1 MPSTKEIRARIRSVS
16 STAQVTNAMQLIAAS
31 KMQRAQQMVRDG
43 RDYADKMREV
53 LADLSAVGGKVD
65 NEDGRITPLLVQ
77 RPVNRILMLIVTPD
91 RGLAGALVG
100 NLNRVAGQFVRDSE
114 VPVSAVAVG
123 RKGERFAGRIVEE
136 MKATFKVEDRP
147 RLDDTVSISRF
158 ISNLFIDGEVDKVV
172 MIYAQFVNTAVQKPI
187 VRQILPVEP
196 VEADD
201 TPGATDA
208 GIEYIFEPDPAQVL
222 NTLVPRYV
230 ETQVYHSILEAIASE
245 HSARMV
251 AMRNATDNAHEVI
264 DELTLDL
271 NKARQE
277 QITGELLDIVG
288 GVSAVEG

>member
-1 MPSTKEIRARIRSVS
+1 
-16 STAQVTNAMQLIAAS
+16 MQLIAAS
-31 KMQRAQQMVRDG
+31 KMQRAQQMVSNG

-53 LADLSAVGGKVD
+53 LSDLSAVGGKVD
-65 NEDGRITPLLVQ
+65 NEDGHITPLLVQ
-77 RPVNRILMLIVTPD
+77 RPVNRVLMLIVTPD

-100 NLNRVAGQFVRDSE
+100 NLNRVAAQFVRDSE

-158 ISNLFIDGEVDKVV
+158 ISNQFIDGEVDRVV
-172 MIYAQFVNTAVQKPI
+172 MIYAQFVNTAVQKAV

-251 AMRNATDNAHEVI
+251 AMRNATDNAKDVI
-264 DELTLDL
+264 EELTLDL